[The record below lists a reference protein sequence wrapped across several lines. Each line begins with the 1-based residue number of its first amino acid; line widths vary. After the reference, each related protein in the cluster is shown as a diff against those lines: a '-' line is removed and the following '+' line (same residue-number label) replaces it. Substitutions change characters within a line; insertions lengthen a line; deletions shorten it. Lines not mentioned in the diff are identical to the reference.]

1 MQLKNHRVLIATIL
15 IVILGITSC
24 KKRLPDLDNNNP
36 QELIG
41 TWISANEDDLNIE
54 AGIIGG
60 IIETIV
66 KKSGFKMPNT
76 MIFNTDSTGTMSYDD
91 ATGTFTYKHTPGGI
105 IVKFSVLTL
114 GGVDVSSEPVIF
126 AYHIDTNKKMTLK
139 ADMTSHFRIFLKEYK
154 NGGLGGANLISKAE
168 IIGVYNKK

>member
-1 MQLKNHRVLIATIL
+1 MQLKNQKVLIAIIL

-24 KKRLPDLDNNNP
+24 KKHLPDLDNNNP

-66 KKSGFKMPNT
+66 KKNGFKMPNT

-91 ATGTFTYKHTPGGI
+91 DTGTFTYKHTPGGI

-114 GGVDVSSEPVIF
+114 GGVDVSSEPVTF
-126 AYHIDTNKKMTLK
+126 AYHIEDSKKMTLK
-139 ADMTSHFRIFLKEYK
+139 ADMTKHFRIFLKEYN
-154 NGGLGGANLISKAE
+154 NGKLGGANLISKAE

>member
-1 MQLKNHRVLIATIL
+1 MQLKNRKALIATIL

-24 KKRLPDLDNNNP
+24 KKNLPDLDNNNP
-36 QELIG
+36 QALIG
-41 TWISANEDDLNIE
+41 TWVSANEDDLKIE

-60 IIETIV
+60 LIGTII

-76 MIFNTDSTGTMSYDD
+76 MVFNTDSTGTMTYDNT
-91 ATGTFTYKHTPGGI
+91 TGTFTYKHTPEGI

-114 GGVDVSSEPVIF
+114 AGVDVSSEPVTF
-126 AYHIDTNKKMTLK
+126 AYHIEDSKKMTLK

-154 NGGLGGANLISKAE
+154 NGDLGGANIVSKAE

>member
-1 MQLKNHRVLIATIL
+1 MQLKNQKVLIAIIL

-24 KKRLPDLDNNNP
+24 KKHLPDLDNNNP

-60 IIETIV
+60 LIGTII

-76 MIFNTDSTGTMSYDD
+76 MAFNTDSTGTMSYDD

-114 GGVDVSSEPVIF
+114 GGVDVSSEPVTF
-126 AYHIDTNKKMTLK
+126 AYHIEDNKKMTLK
-139 ADMTSHFRIFLKEYK
+139 ADMTKHFRIFLKEYN
-154 NGGLGGANLISKAE
+154 NGELGGANLISKAE